1 MVGQIDRAASFSQT
15 RLCGRGN
22 HAICRPATSGAP
34 RITRRGDGSSRF
46 ARVRPAG
53 IVDALDW
60 LTMLPAGV
68 ELDWVGDR
76 HLRVRVGMDSSERT
90 HERVLAA
97 VTRLRQASIPGLIDL
112 TPAYATVLLSFDA
125 AANALADVPRL
136 VREAVRDLDGVV
148 APRPSRVVEI
158 PVCYEPAFALDIQD
172 VARMNGLTVSEVASL
187 HAGAVYT
194 VRFLGFSPG
203 FPYLSGL
210 PARLATPR
218 LDRPR
223 IRVPAG
229 SVSIAGEQAGVYPK
243 STPGGWRIIGRTP
256 EVIFDAARPV
266 PSSLQAGD
274 RVTFVPIDAAQF
286 ASLAMKGAT

>member
-1 MVGQIDRAASFSQT
+1 MYPRARQAWIDGVIDWLAMT
-15 RLCGRGN
+15 
-22 HAICRPATSGAP
+22 
-34 RITRRGDGSSRF
+34 
-46 ARVRPAG
+46 PAG
-53 IVDALDW
+53 L
-60 LTMLPAGV
+60 
-68 ELDWVGDR
+68 ELEWVGDR
-76 HLRVRVGMDSSERT
+76 HLRVRVGEDSSERT
-90 HERVLAA
+90 HGRVLAA
-97 VTRLRQASIPGLIDL
+97 MTCLRRAAIPGLVDL
-112 TPAYATVLLSFDA
+112 TPAYATVLLSFDTA
-125 AANALADVPRL
+125 TTSLADAPRL
-136 VREAVRDLDGVV
+136 VREAVRDIDSV
-148 APRPSRVVEI
+148 APAQPSRAVVI
-158 PVCYEPAFALDIQD
+158 PVCYEPAFAPDIED
-172 VARMNGLTVSEVASL
+172 VARIHGITVSEVAAL
-187 HAGAVYT
+187 HAAAPYT

-229 SVSIAGEQAGVYPK
+229 SVAIAGEQAGVYPK